1 MFKKII
7 NLSRF
12 KKQIIM
18 SFCDAIFIILVLL
31 VSFSLRLGLWY
42 VPNGGLTLIIYG
54 APIIAI
60 PVFIQFG
67 LYRAI
72 IRYIDFKAL
81 WSVVQAASLYALIW
95 GIISL
100 MSSVD
105 GLPRS
110 VILINWILSIL
121 LIGSLRIFAHAMLS
135 GNFKLAVFNA
145 QNKNNQKRALVYGAG
160 DAGIQLSSALEH
172 SSEFNPVGFIDDA
185 KELHGKNIR
194 GLNIYSAN
202 DIIAII
208 EKLQVDE
215 ILLAIPSASR
225 SKRVS
230 IINALEPY
238 PIAVRMLPGV
248 SELAKG
254 KISISDLREV
264 SMDDLLGRDVVQS
277 NKELLGK
284 NITNKVVM
292 VSGAGGSIG
301 SELCR
306 QIKVLKPKT
315 LILYEMSEL
324 ALYEIENELLTSV
337 TKNTTIYP
345 ILGSVNNKA
354 RLEYIFNHFGVNTIY
369 HAAAYKHVPMVEY
382 NNNEGIDNN
391 VFGTLNCA
399 QAAINKGVE
408 TFVLISTDKA
418 VRPTNTMGATK
429 RFAEL
434 ILQALS
440 IENHN
445 TLFSIVR
452 FGNVLGSS
460 GSVIPLFKKQ
470 IKNGGPITVTDPN
483 IIRYFMTITEA
494 VELVIQAGS
503 MGNGGDVFVLDM
515 GEQVKIDD
523 LAKKMIKLSG
533 LEIKSDL
540 NPEGDIEIKYTGL
553 RPGEKLFEELLIG
566 KNTSET
572 DNPRILRAQEE
583 MLDWIKL
590 EPILDALRVAINEN
604 NYLKL
609 RELLIEAVPLF
620 KPQCDVLDI
629 LYKKNK

>member
-1 MFKKII
+1 MFKRII
-7 NLSRF
+7 NLSRLN
-12 KKQIIM
+12 KQLIM
-18 SFCDAIFIILVLL
+18 SFFDAIIIVLVLL
-31 VSFSLRLGLWY
+31 ASFSLRLGVWY
-42 VPNGGLTLIIYG
+42 IPAGSLSLIIFA

-60 PVFIQFG
+60 PIFNQFG
-67 LYRAI
+67 LYLAI

-81 WSVVQAASLYALIW
+81 WSVVQAVSLYALVW

-100 MSSVD
+100 MASID

-110 VILINWILSIL
+110 VILINWVLSIL
-121 LIGSLRIFAHAMLS
+121 LIGGLRIFAHAMLS
-135 GNFKLAVFNA
+135 GNFKLSVLNI
-145 QNKNNQKRALVYGAG
+145 QPRNNQKRALIYGAG

-172 SSEFNPVGFIDDA
+172 SSEFNPIGFVDDA

-202 DIIAII
+202 DINYVI

-230 IINALEPY
+230 IINTLEPY
-238 PIAVRMLPGV
+238 SVVVRMLPGV

-254 KISISDLREV
+254 KVSIGDLREV
-264 SMDDLLGRDVVQS
+264 SMDDLLGRDAVKS
-277 NKELLGK
+277 NKKLLSK

-292 VSGAGGSIG
+292 VTGAGGSIG

-306 QIKVLKPKT
+306 QIKFLKPKS
-315 LILYEMSEL
+315 LILYEMSEF
-324 ALYEIENELLTSV
+324 ALYEIEKELLIGT
-337 TKNTTIYP
+337 TNNTTIYP
-345 ILGSVNNKA
+345 ILGSVNNRA
-354 RLEYIFNHFGVNTIY
+354 RLENILSHFGVNTIY

-382 NNNEGIDNN
+382 NNTEGIDNN
-391 VFGTLNCA
+391 IFGTLNCA
-399 QAAINKGVE
+399 QAAINSKVE

-434 ILQALS
+434 VLQALS
-440 IENHN
+440 NKDN
-445 TLFSIVR
+445 ATLFSIVR

-470 IKNGGPITVTDPN
+470 IKDGGPVTVTDPN

-494 VELVIQAGS
+494 VELIIQSGS
-503 MGNGGDVFVLDM
+503 MGEGGDVFVLDM

-533 LEIKSDL
+533 LQIKDDL
-540 NPEGDIEIKYTGL
+540 NPDGDIEIKYTGL

-572 DNPRILRAQEE
+572 ENPRIMRAKEE
-583 MLDWIKL
+583 SL
-590 EPILDALRVAINEN
+590 EWVELKVILDELRVAINEN

-609 RELLIEAVPLF
+609 RELLVQAVPLF
-620 KPQCDVLDI
+620 KPQCDVMDI
-629 LYKKNK
+629 LYKK